1 MNDSWVVFVDMAVI
15 GPFDAAKEAEAFLER
30 HGLIGKT
37 LVLEA
42 PDDWEGHENY
52 SKEIPNGD

>member
-30 HGLIGKT
+30 HGLIGET

-42 PDDWEGHENY
+42 PDDWE
-52 SKEIPNGD
+52 IPNGD